1 MLYWFMGFINRFW
14 RFFAKNFVFLVG
26 FLFIFV
32 FGFIYAYL
40 RPQGVLINVI
50 FFVIMLGWMIFIIK
64 YFWELMEKDK

>member
-1 MLYWFMGFINRFW
+1 MDPVKNLL

-40 RPQGVLINVI
+40 RPQGVLFNAVFLVI
-50 FFVIMLGWMIFIIK
+50 VIGWVIFIIK